1 MGTACVCY
9 AAAHMVETRLN
20 LYAYTLLLTEVITAF
35 MCACVYEC
43 TSVVGFTIE
52 KRRRK
57 KFGDR
62 KIADVAIFR
71 SINKMYSTFI
81 VIVQMASAHLTS
93 TGIHCRTHAIC

>member
-35 MCACVYEC
+35 MCVCVCACVCEC
-43 TSVVGFTIE
+43 TSVVE
-52 KRRRK
+52 RRRK